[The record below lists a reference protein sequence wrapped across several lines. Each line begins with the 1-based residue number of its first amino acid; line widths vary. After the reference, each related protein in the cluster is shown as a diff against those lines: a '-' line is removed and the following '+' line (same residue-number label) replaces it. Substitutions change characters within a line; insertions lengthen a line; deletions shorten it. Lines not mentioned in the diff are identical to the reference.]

1 MNKGLLIVLRGPSG
15 SGKGTLLA
23 EVKNKGLDF
32 VLSISVTTRKP
43 RINEIDGVNYFF
55 KTKEDVKKMIENGE
69 LLEYKQVYGDEY
81 YGTSLNFVESK
92 LSEGKDVVLEIDT
105 EGAFEVKK
113 KMPEA
118 VMIFIVPKDLE
129 TLHSR
134 LVGRGTET
142 EEQIAKRFGK
152 AKLEI
157 EKALSYDY
165 LIINDTI
172 DSCADCFINIIK
184 AEKLKISR
192 KDNSE
197 IIETFK

>member
-1 MNKGLLIVLRGPSG
+1 MNKGLLIVLSGPSG

-92 LSEGKDVVLEIDT
+92 LSAGKDVVLEIDT

>member
-1 MNKGLLIVLRGPSG
+1 M
-15 SGKGTLLA
+15 
-23 EVKNKGLDF
+23 
-32 VLSISVTTRKP
+32 
-43 RINEIDGVNYFF
+43 
-55 KTKEDVKKMIENGE
+55 
-69 LLEYKQVYGDEY
+69 
-81 YGTSLNFVESK
+81 NFVESK

>member
-1 MNKGLLIVLRGPSG
+1 MNKGLLIVLSGPSG

>member
-1 MNKGLLIVLRGPSG
+1 
-15 SGKGTLLA
+15 
-23 EVKNKGLDF
+23 
-32 VLSISVTTRKP
+32 
-43 RINEIDGVNYFF
+43 
-55 KTKEDVKKMIENGE
+55 MIENGE

-184 AEKLKISR
+184 IFYTMIK
-192 KDNSE
+192 
-197 IIETFK
+197 